1 MKKLLIL
8 FFMFI
13 LQFNSVIFAKTMPQ
27 QDVNM
32 IEMEVAEQLI
42 ENYYNGV
49 PETKIKVDLNIVS
62 VRRIYLYVY
71 SVIPERL
78 NVKSNIKNQQLWIE
92 TRKNQNH
99 EHSIQKLI
107 KVY

>member
-42 ENYYNGV
+42 
-49 PETKIKVDLNIVS
+49 
-62 VRRIYLYVY
+62 
-71 SVIPERL
+71 
-78 NVKSNIKNQQLWIE
+78 
-92 TRKNQNH
+92 
-99 EHSIQKLI
+99 
-107 KVY
+107 